1 MGTLV
6 PSGEL
11 ERLDAIVSLIISN
24 LIIIPLI
31 LGEI

>member
-1 MGTLV
+1 MDILI

-11 ERLDAIVSLIISN
+11 DRLDAIVSLIISN

>member
-1 MGTLV
+1 MDILIQ
-6 PSGEL
+6 SGEL
-11 ERLDAIVSLIISN
+11 DRLDAIVSLMISN

>member
-1 MGTLV
+1 MDILI

-11 ERLDAIVSLIISN
+11 DRLDAIVSFIISN